1 MKKFLAFLL
10 AFALA
15 FTCMACKKTEEP
27 EEVVDENPQGLQ
39 FYMQDDG
46 TYIVAC
52 GDAKYR
58 SNIVIPTTYKGGAVV
73 GIDKLGF
80 YDCPNLTAVTI
91 PNSVNS
97 IGKESFTNCISLESI
112 TIPNSVTSLS
122 IGTFSFCTSLTS
134 VTIPNS
140 VTSID
145 DAFYYCTS
153 LININYEGTMVQW
166 NAISL
171 NRNWNYQV
179 PATEVICSDGVVP
192 LK

>member
-1 MKKFLAFLL
+1 MKKFLSFLL

-112 TIPNSVTSLS
+112 TIPNSVTS
-122 IGTFSFCTSLTS
+122 
-134 VTIPNS
+134 
-140 VTSID
+140 ID

-153 LININYEGTMVQW
+153 LININYEGTVEQW

-171 NRNWNYQV
+171 SGSWNYLV
-179 PATEVICSDGVVP
+179 PATEVICSDGTVT
-192 LK
+192 L